1 MSMLLSAALV
11 GLTSPKGPMGPKDSG
26 ARNVEIL
33 VHQSD
38 PTPWQAAAACA
49 GLSPSVVFSRRGKE
63 AAPALRA
70 CAVCPVSR
78 ECEAAVAPAESWFD
92 GVCAGRLWRNGR
104 PVKPRRRRG
113 APAASAATAPTA
125 LEAALDAAAATL
137 APAALAPARALAG
150 SAAGGTRG

>member
-1 MSMLLSAALV
+1 M
-11 GLTSPKGPMGPKDSG
+11 
-26 ARNVEIL
+26 
-33 VHQSD
+33 HQPD
-38 PTPWQAAAACA
+38 TTPWQAAAACA

-113 APAASAATAPTA
+113 EAVAPDAAAALDAA
-125 LEAALDAAAATL
+125 VALDAAAATL
-137 APAALAPARALAG
+137 VPALAPALAG
-150 SAAGGTRG
+150 ATAGGTRD